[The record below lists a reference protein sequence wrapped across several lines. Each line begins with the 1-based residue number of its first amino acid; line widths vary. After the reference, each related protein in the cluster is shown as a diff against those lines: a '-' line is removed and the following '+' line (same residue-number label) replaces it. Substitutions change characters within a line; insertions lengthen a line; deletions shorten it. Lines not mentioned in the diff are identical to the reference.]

1 MSKSLLTATLL
12 LAGIVFLHSY
22 ARTDKGSGPGKE
34 HADPTYVLRG
44 LPDSVF
50 TDVKMEDLLR
60 DEVYMKLAAD
70 GWSPQEIVAIM
81 NTAVKDKA
89 SAKKKDGYVAYAKQ
103 WLPAYGRS
111 AGGDS
116 LYEFI
121 DTTYDERAVRAIARA
136 VPEDVLNRTW
146 PKVVYD
152 PADRMRGIRNPGYFR
167 PAEHN
172 PSSGRMHW
180 AALHPENPDS
190 LYAIPE
196 RAGIFVTGDCGKTW
210 RNITDNIPVRADR
223 GAVVGY
229 SIPVDPDDFNH
240 VFGFMAGG
248 SVYET
253 CDGGD
258 TWRKIQGGQSRGF
271 KRGHCFRDAEGHL
284 KFIGCTSGGWGSQ
297 VYISEDTC
305 KTWTQVIVPDS
316 IKDSHPDN
324 GYRGAWFQEV
334 AFDRTNRDMIYLPTS
349 RSIYYFDDGARST
362 VVNGVK
368 TYNLKKMHFT
378 VYDRDSAV
386 VRHPEDFPENTG
398 IFPLRAGNP
407 GFLCVSPTDP
417 KCMWF
422 ATSRVPQYQGLY
434 RTSDGGK
441 TWITLSEG
449 DTAPMGASIFGH
461 FNDLPGGWLGGFG
474 VNYADPDYMYG
485 VTMCGG
491 FTTDGG
497 KTFYHQH
504 WGARLRS
511 EINGAWYA
519 VTNARHSCD
528 NHFVLSHKSGRQFRG
543 SDAGMLMLDKE
554 LTGNTWVNIGSNM
567 GNMMYYYVAVNEFGD
582 QAMIGN
588 TQDIDVQTWRY
599 GRWGHWRGY
608 EGSEASFNPYTNIG
622 LFSGGGGSGGFDES
636 LPMSSWFARYNLADV
651 VTGSWYMV
659 KSFPQNSMRTLFR
672 IDDIGRSAVQ
682 LSPAPGSTGEYPM
695 KNALNHINN
704 FALCRDKGRATLF
717 CVDMGHIFYRSVDN
731 GQSFQPLLFNG
742 VPAKFSNAR
751 IATDPDN
758 SDILY
763 IGLRGKVI
771 RYYVEESR
779 FEDVGTG
786 LPAIDCGQL
795 IFHEGS
801 GDLYFINGG
810 NASIYILE
818 NGSDTWRY
826 WVKGYNPGKIGD
838 CHVSINYTTQEMVF
852 SDYGR
857 GVWVADLEHPSDRYF
872 RNGFALKELSHMD
885 GRRTIGIDTYWTI
898 PLYYY
903 YEWTVNGEKIDNPYQ
918 YLTRRLNAGD
928 KVQLKLT
935 LRESPDV
942 STTSA
947 EFTVGE
953 TADRTVA
960 RRGGNAVYSDGQGRL
975 DIGYTDYF
983 FNDFTVDMWIKPES
997 DGVVLCNRQHVYG
1010 NDAKGFVLFIEGG
1023 HLKFRYSPRNKFS
1036 QPTYETA
1043 IVQEWTVDGGDVPFG
1058 KWSHIAVTHDRDGYI
1073 RMYVNGNQTGSG
1085 ARNMP
1090 EATLNNS
1097 VTLSLFGDAIERG
1110 TLEASVD
1117 ELKIWSRELTLEE
1130 IRREMYSVNA
1140 DDSDGLVAYYDFN
1153 GDSLAGDTETFS
1165 QRTPMSRT
1173 RAVVTHPRMTV
1184 PVSAHAA
1191 SYEVMADSE
1200 KTFSARGGDILRLRM
1215 ASAPGAMG
1223 VYAYDTEAWTSGDDN
1238 LDYRYYDVAPTGY
1251 CIHPFE
1257 RSALTDSA
1265 EIAFY
1270 PLGEAFNMEKRFRL
1284 YTADPNASKVRW
1296 QLIGEL
1302 KADRETGSLGIS
1314 VPELGSLVD
1323 RKLMIVS
1330 VRPAIELSVE
1340 GVDESGEFEIFDDT
1354 KPSYHVTARLLE
1366 NLKEPVDGYRM
1377 MSDSSVI
1384 QAPDPLYFTR
1394 GVARTELTVDVSK
1407 LGKLNER
1414 IPTRLRGSDER
1425 MIPVPV
1431 DVVNRISPR
1440 ELGNSVSLINGG
1452 ITVGNGTSFAELN
1465 NSNTVTLM
1473 GWVRIDSASVLSGT
1487 RPLIFFRSISPSVAT
1502 GIHLQDGNL
1511 RCHWNEESWSWNQRT
1526 TLNVTRNDLGKWIHV
1541 AIVARPDGMD
1551 YYLNGMRAWVTRTMN
1566 KGRVYS
1572 GLLLGQNRDGDRW
1585 FSGAFD
1591 QVLAFNRSLSQ
1602 DEVVKYMHRRTL
1614 LNDSALV
1621 AYITM
1626 DDYDREGNLQE
1637 TAGYMPMKKY
1647 GSVTDKQPS
1656 IVPFDS
1662 RSVCLSTDPESPIS
1676 LGFPEGKTRSA
1687 YVTTFSGS
1695 MYNFF
1700 NSRESELVPLNR
1712 EYYTVIYGATGTAAA
1727 ADTLTVTYRHP
1738 SIVAGDTLSM
1748 GIRAL
1753 GTDGPLSTFIGS
1765 KASEDGIAVFR
1776 TPYVSMS
1783 AASEVMFFMSPSST
1797 RRPVNVSVAFG
1808 NGIVNGSRLMLEDG
1822 VNRIPV
1828 TVRVLSGEADENL
1841 SLTVKE
1847 SGYAGIENPQID
1859 MTVPESTC
1867 YIDIDM
1873 DRINRKALN
1882 PLTVNVV
1889 GAKADELKLELF
1901 VEPRVELRLKN
1912 GEDANTYVATEA
1924 ISTLDVEAVH
1934 VDGYLDKEVE
1944 LTTDTDMKSTLDIA
1958 GGNLLLNKSV
1968 KIDDLEYYPSDFGEI
1983 AEGWN
1988 LIGNPYLT
1996 NINLTKHQN
2005 VSYDPS
2011 SVTRYIYHCNPSTM
2025 NYEVYDM
2032 MTYDS
2037 HQQIHPFQ
2045 SYFVQVMTDGADFTV
2060 TPVAKET
2067 AASKK
2072 TIDYYDAEED
2082 VMVQLG
2088 LYAGGTEADRVAV
2101 RIETTASHQYQVNED
2116 AAKLWSL
2123 SERSSQIYTYDD
2135 LDNAM
2140 SIDCRPSARTMTVPV
2155 GLKLPAAGDYELR
2168 TDKLQGFDRNFRVY
2182 LSDKT
2187 TGSRTELT
2195 ADSEPYAF
2203 SVAKGGDCTGRFAL
2217 EFEDDRLVT
2226 GVDKT
2231 VAKPNYRVYTADG
2244 SCTVTGL
2251 QGDATVTIYD
2261 VAGRQIVRG
2270 YTTDPEFEASLSA
2283 GPYVVT
2289 INENGKNYNV
2299 KIVVK

>member
-12 LAGIVFLHSY
+12 LVGIVFLHSY
-22 ARTDKGSGPGKE
+22 AKTDKGSSLKGRPN
-34 HADPTYVLRG
+34 PTEVLKA

-89 SAKKKDGYVAYAKQ
+89 SAKKKEGYIAYAKQ

-116 LYEFI
+116 LYQFI
-121 DTTYDERAVRAIARA
+121 DTAYDEKAVMAIAKV
-136 VPEDVLNRTW
+136 VPEDILNKTW
-146 PKVVYD
+146 PKIVYN
-152 PADRMRGIRNPGYFR
+152 ADDRKQGIRNPGYFR
-167 PAEHN
+167 AVEHR

-210 RNITDNIPVRADR
+210 RCITDNIPVRADR

-240 VFGFMAGG
+240 VFGFMSSGA
-248 SVYET
+248 VYET
-253 CDGGD
+253 SDGGD
-258 TWRKIQGGQSRGF
+258 TWRKIVGGQSRSF
-271 KRGHCFRDAEGHL
+271 KRGHCFRDAEGNL

-305 KTWTQVIVPDS
+305 KTWTQLVVPDS
-316 IKDSHPDN
+316 IKDVHPDN
-324 GYRGAWFQEV
+324 GYRGGWFQEV
-334 AFDRTNRDMIYLPTS
+334 AFDRFDRNKIYLPTS
-349 RSIYYFDDGARST
+349 RSIYYFDDGAKSII
-362 VVNGVK
+362 VNGVR

-378 VYDRDSAV
+378 VYDRDSIA
-386 VRHPEDFPENTG
+386 VRHPEDYPDNTG
-398 IFPLRAGNP
+398 VFPLRAANP
-407 GFLCVSPTDP
+407 GFLCVSPWDS

-422 ATSRVPQYQGLY
+422 MTSRSPQYQGLY

-449 DTAPMGASIFGH
+449 DTAPLGAAIFGH
-461 FNDLPGGWLGGFG
+461 FNDPPGSWLGGFG

-485 VTMCGG
+485 VSMCGG

-511 EINGAWYA
+511 EIDGAWYA

-543 SDAGMLMLDKE
+543 SDAGMLMLDKD
-554 LTGNTWVNIGSNM
+554 LTNNTWVNIGGNM

-622 LFSGGGGSGGFDES
+622 LYSGGGGSGGFDES
-636 LPMSSWFARYNLADV
+636 LPMSSWFARYNVADV

-659 KSFPQNSMRTLFR
+659 KSYPQNSMRTLFR
-672 IDDIGRSAVQ
+672 IDDIGRSAIQ
-682 LSPAPGSTGEYPM
+682 LSPGTNGTEGYPM
-695 KNALNHINN
+695 AKALNHINN
-704 FALCRDKGRATLF
+704 LALCRDKGRCTIY
-717 CVDMGHIFYRSVDN
+717 CVNMDHQIFRSTDN
-731 GQSFQPLLFNG
+731 GNTFEPVLFNG
-742 VPAKFSNAR
+742 VPAKFTNSR
-751 IATDPDN
+751 IAGDPDN

-763 IGLRGKVI
+763 VGVRGKVL
-771 RYYVEESR
+771 RYYVNESR
-779 FEDVGTG
+779 FEEAGTG

-872 RNGFALKELSHMD
+872 RDGFALKELSHKD

-918 YLTRRLNAGD
+918 YLTRRLSAGD

-953 TADRTVA
+953 TESQIIE
-960 RRGGNAVYSDGQGRL
+960 RRGGNAIYSDGQGRL

-983 FNDFTVDMWIKPES
+983 FDDFTIDMWIRPEN
-997 DGVVLCNRQHVYG
+997 DGVILCNRQHVYG
-1010 NDAKGFVLFIEGG
+1010 SDAKGFVMFLEGG
-1023 HLKFRYSPRNKFS
+1023 NLKFRYSPRNKFS
-1036 QPTYETA
+1036 QPTYETT
-1043 IVQEWTVDGGDVPFG
+1043 IEQEWTVDGGSVTYG
-1058 KWSHIAVTHDRDGYI
+1058 KWSHIAVTHKRDGNI
-1073 RMYVNGNQTGSG
+1073 CLYVNGNLTGS
-1085 ARNMP
+1085 ASRKLP

-1097 VTLSLFGDAIERG
+1097 VPLSLFGDAIERG
-1110 TLEASVD
+1110 TLEAAVD
-1117 ELKIWSRELTLEE
+1117 ELKIWSRELPVEE
-1130 IRREMYSVNA
+1130 IRREMYSVNTE
-1140 DDSDGLVAYYDFN
+1140 DRDGLVAYYDFN
-1153 GDSLAGDTETFS
+1153 GDNLEGDTETFS
-1165 QRTPMSRT
+1165 RRTPMSRT
-1173 RAVVTHPRMTV
+1173 RAVVSHVKMLV
-1184 PVSAHAA
+1184 PVSARAA
-1191 SYEVMADSE
+1191 SYEEMESGE
-1200 KTFSARGGDILRLRM
+1200 KLFSSREGDIMRLGM
-1215 ASAPGAMG
+1215 TTAPGAVG
-1223 VYAYDTEAWTSGDDN
+1223 VYAYDTDDWTSDNDN
-1238 LDYRYYDVAPTGY
+1238 LDYRYYDVASTGY
-1251 CIHPFE
+1251 CIHPFD
-1257 RSALTDSA
+1257 RTALSDSVDV
-1265 EIAFY
+1265 EFY
-1270 PLGEAFNMEKRFRL
+1270 PLGESFNMEKKYRL
-1284 YTADPNASKVRW
+1284 YTCDPNASKSRW
-1296 QLIGEL
+1296 LLVGEL
-1302 KADRETGSLGIS
+1302 KGDTSKGSLGMR
-1314 VPELGSLVD
+1314 VPELRSIVD
-1323 RKLMIVS
+1323 RKLMVVS
-1330 VRPAIELSVE
+1330 IKPAIELSIE
-1340 GVDESGEFEIFDDT
+1340 GVDESGEFEVFDDT
-1354 KPSYHVTARLLE
+1354 KTSYHVTARLLE

-1377 MSDSSVI
+1377 TSDSLLI
-1384 QAPDPLYFTR
+1384 QATEPLYFKR
-1394 GVARTELTVDVSK
+1394 GVAETDLTVDMSR

-1414 IPTRLRGSDER
+1414 KSTRLRGSDER
-1425 MIPVPV
+1425 MIPMPI
-1431 DVVNRISPR
+1431 DVINRISPR
-1440 ELGNSVSLINGG
+1440 EIGNSVALVNGG
-1452 ITVGNGTSFAELN
+1452 ITVGNGTDFSRLN

-1487 RPLIFFRSISPSVAT
+1487 KPLIFFRSASPSVAT

-1526 TLNVTRNDLGKWIHV
+1526 NLGVTQNDLGKWIHV

-1572 GLLLGQNRDGDRW
+1572 GLMLGQNRDGDRW

-1591 QVLAFNRSLSQ
+1591 QVLAFNRSLTQ

-1614 LNDSALV
+1614 LNDTSLV

-1626 DDYDREGNLQE
+1626 DDYDSNGNLQE
-1637 TAGYMPMKKY
+1637 TSGYMPMKKY
-1647 GSVTDKQPS
+1647 GNVTEKHPS

-1662 RSVCLSTDPESPIS
+1662 RAVCLSTADESPIAIT
-1676 LGFPEGKTRSA
+1676 FPSGKTRSA
-1687 YVTTFSGS
+1687 YVSTFTGTP
-1695 MYNFF
+1695 YNFF
-1700 NSRESELVPLNR
+1700 NSRTSELVPLNR
-1712 EYYTVIYGATGTAAA
+1712 EFYTVVYGAAGAVAAT
-1727 ADTLTVTYRHP
+1727 DTLSVSYRHP
-1738 SIVAGDTLSM
+1738 SIVAGDSLTM
-1748 GIRAL
+1748 GIRQL
-1753 GTDGPLSTFIGS
+1753 GTSEPMTTLVNGV
-1765 KASEDGIAVFR
+1765 AAEDGVADFI
-1776 TPYVSMS
+1776 TPYALM
-1783 AASEVMFFMSPSST
+1783 ANASEVMFYMSPSAS

-1808 NGIVNGSRLMLEDG
+1808 NGAASGERLMLEDG

-1828 TVRVLSGEADENL
+1828 TVRVLSGGADENL

-1847 SGYAGIENPQID
+1847 SGYARIENPQID
-1859 MTVPESTC
+1859 MSVPESTY

-1873 DRINRKALN
+1873 DRINRMALN
-1882 PLTVNVV
+1882 RLTVNVV
-1889 GAKADELKLELF
+1889 GAKTDELTLDLY

-1924 ISTLDVEAVH
+1924 ISTLDVEAVL
-1934 VDGYLDKEVE
+1934 VDGYLDKDVE

-1958 GGNLLLNKSV
+1958 GGNLLLNKPV
-1968 KIDDLEYYPSDFGEI
+1968 KIDNLEYYPSGFGEI

-1988 LIGNPYLT
+1988 LIGNPYLA

-2005 VSYDPS
+2005 VSYDPA
-2011 SVTRYIYHCNPSTM
+2011 SVTRYVYHCNPMTM
-2025 NYEVYDM
+2025 NYEAYDM
-2032 MTYDS
+2032 TTYDAR
-2037 HQQIHPFQ
+2037 QQIHPFQ
-2045 SYFVQVMTDGADFTV
+2045 SYFVQAMTDGAEFTV
-2060 TPVAKET
+2060 TPVAKEK

-2082 VMVQLG
+2082 IMVQLG
-2088 LYAGGTEADRVAV
+2088 IYSGGNEADKVML
-2101 RIETTASHQYQVNED
+2101 RIDMTASSMYQINED
-2116 AAKLWSL
+2116 AVKLWSL
-2123 SERSSQIYTYDD
+2123 SERAAQIYTYDD
-2135 LDNAM
+2135 SDNAM
-2140 SIDCRPSARTMTVPV
+2140 SIDCRQSATTMTVPV
-2155 GLKLPAAGDYELR
+2155 GVKLPAAGEYQLR
-2168 TDKLQGFDRNFRVY
+2168 VDKMQGFDRDFRVY
-2182 LSDKT
+2182 LTDRM
-2187 TGSRTELT
+2187 TGVRTELASDT
-2195 ADSEPYAF
+2195 EPYTFAVEQ
-2203 SVAKGGDCTGRFAL
+2203 SGDCKDRFIL
-2217 EFEDDRLVT
+2217 ELEDDRLLT
-2226 GVDKT
+2226 GVGQT
-2231 VAKPNYRVYTADG
+2231 VGKPHYRVYTGAG
-2244 SCTVTGL
+2244 TCTVTGL

-2261 VAGRQIVRG
+2261 MAGRQIVRC
-2270 YTTDPEFEASLSA
+2270 YTPDQEFETSLDA

-2289 INENGKNYNV
+2289 INENAKNYNV
-2299 KIVVK
+2299 KIIVK